1 MEAGASWQF
10 ILLAVLI
17 GMSAFFSASETAL
30 MSLSKIRIRHLMEEK
45 VKGADVVNRLVE
57 NPNKLLGS
65 ILVGN
70 NIVNIGASALAT
82 SLAIHYVGNAGV
94 GVATGIMTLL
104 VLIFGEITP
113 KSLATQHSEFISL
126 KIAGIINFF
135 VVLFNPIVF
144 VLLLLTNGLIR
155 LLGGKPAG
163 SQPFITEDELKTI
176 VTVSHEEGVLE
187 VEEKQMIYN
196 VFEFGDAQVK
206 DVMTPRTDMI
216 ALEVGVSYEKIIET
230 FRAEQFSRIPI
241 YQETTDNIIG
251 ILYIKDLIFKANENN
266 EFVIQDYMRE
276 PHFTFE
282 FKKTTELFQELRLK
296 RIPMAIVLDEYGG
309 TAGIVTME
317 DLIEEIVGD
326 IRDEYDDHEKDIEVI
341 KEDEYIVEGST
352 RIDELNE
359 LIGVH
364 IESEDFDSIG
374 GFIVG
379 EFGYIPEVNEV
390 IEYEG
395 IRFVVEEV
403 DRNRIEKLRIHT

>member
-1 MEAGASWQF
+1 LEAGASWQF

-45 VKGADVVNRLVE
+45 VKGAAVVNRLVE

-82 SLAIHYVGNAGV
+82 SLAIHYVGSAGV

-155 LLGGKPAG
+155 LLGGKPAS

-216 ALEVGVSYEKIIET
+216 SLEVGVSYEKIIET

-251 ILYIKDLIFKANENN
+251 ILYIKDLIFKANENT

>member
-45 VKGADVVNRLVE
+45 VKGAAVVNRLVE

-82 SLAIHYVGNAGV
+82 SLAIHYVGSAGV